1 MNIGQKI
8 KTLRENNNMS
18 IEELAKKI
26 NDSVENLLKYE
37 NNELEPTLDKKLA
50 LSIPLGVTLSDLSY
64 SIEQKVANVNDNVLD
79 QTEGSVLEETLKKVD
94 LEEIPFASSNI
105 IYSENIFNKIF
116 KKDYQRYFIQF
127 MISFFGYLLVGVY
140 AIVSK
145 FNIIAYICF
154 GFAAYAV
161 IKIIFT
167 LIRFKNGKKEWLEQY
182 NNVKKEYQYY
192 NEYIKIT
199 SDDIRY
205 PEITFNYKDII
216 RAIEKEGLIV
226 CMVNSEQKTIVT
238 IDKNTLDDESLIKVR
253 TSIQKNCPNYI
264 NIEQMQLQK
273 QNVNKKTR
281 ILNGILW
288 SLTILSV
295 LVLFII
301 KFIFNLT
308 NSDNTL
314 LNQIIVYL
322 VALIFPIVSIIMGIV
337 AYKKY
342 QFKSSKN
349 IIVGAIVGIICL
361 FNIGLV
367 LMNHKI
373 LTSKNNN
380 QLIET
385 IKNTTQTQMP
395 RDYYTIYFENELD
408 SITNDDI
415 HYNIE
420 TYQIWTFNKK
430 AEIEEL
436 ENSIK
441 NNFNWKSKNDDINY
455 KNIFPIYEDAKKM
468 LTNLGYEF
476 VENADYFLVLNLNQN
491 KVGNLDYE
499 NGDKYVILSYYD
511 SSNYLLAVEFTCLVL
526 SE

>member
-1 MNIGQKI
+1 MFDSSDVQSVFSGNIAEEWEKKSRYINSLNGNDNMMIPTIKKYITSTSKI
-8 KTLRENNNMS
+8 LEVGCGTGKLLSQIDALTFGIELTGVEMSSDMLQQIDTLRFKNPVR
-18 IEELAKKI
+18 LI

-50 LSIPLGVTLSDLSY
+50 LSIALGVTLSDLSY

-127 MISFFGYLLVGVY
+127 MISFFGYVLVGVY

-205 PEITFNYKDII
+205 SEITFNYKDII

-226 CMVNSEQKTIVT
+226 CMVNSEQKAIVT

-273 QNVNKKTR
+273 QNVNKKT
-281 ILNGILW
+281 I
-288 SLTILSV
+288 
-295 LVLFII
+295 
-301 KFIFNLT
+301 
-308 NSDNTL
+308 L
-314 LNQIIVYL
+314 LN
-322 VALIFPIVSIIMGIV
+322 
-337 AYKKY
+337 
-342 QFKSSKN
+342 
-349 IIVGAIVGIICL
+349 
-361 FNIGLV
+361 
-367 LMNHKI
+367 
-373 LTSKNNN
+373 
-380 QLIET
+380 
-385 IKNTTQTQMP
+385 
-395 RDYYTIYFENELD
+395 
-408 SITNDDI
+408 
-415 HYNIE
+415 
-420 TYQIWTFNKK
+420 
-430 AEIEEL
+430 
-436 ENSIK
+436 
-441 NNFNWKSKNDDINY
+441 
-455 KNIFPIYEDAKKM
+455 NIFLIP
-468 LTNLGYEF
+468 LPS
-476 VENADYFLVLNLNQN
+476 N
-491 KVGNLDYE
+491 K
-499 NGDKYVILSYYD
+499 YY
-511 SSNYLLAVEFTCLVL
+511 S
-526 SE
+526 